1 MDQPTPGDTPPEAES
16 PSPGALKRQRRSETV
31 LAVDDDPWV
40 LRVTVDF
47 LAGEEG
53 YHVLQA
59 TGGEEALRIAETHP
73 GPIHVLLTD
82 VVMPRVNGW
91 MLAKRLRL
99 IRPETKV
106 LFMTAYSSELVS
118 DHRTALG
125 DPVIMKP
132 CDLGEL
138 AYKIREVLGRSS
150 PFARRRGAP
159 ARWPSPSP

>member
-1 MDQPTPGDTPPEAES
+1 MDEQTRADLPPDAETPPPA
-16 PSPGALKRQRRSETV
+16 GLKRPRRSETI

-47 LAGEEG
+47 LVGEEG
-53 YHVLQA
+53 YDVLQA
-59 TGGEEALRIAETHP
+59 TGGDEAMRIAETHP

-106 LFMTAYSSELVS
+106 LFMTAFSSELVS
-118 DHRTALG
+118 DYRTVLG

-132 CDLGEL
+132 CELGEL
-138 AYKIREVLGRSS
+138 AYKIRELLGHSS
-150 PFARRRGAP
+150 PFARRRAAAKRRP
-159 ARWPSPSP
+159 

>member
-1 MDQPTPGDTPPEAES
+1 MDERTPADLPPDTEAPPPA
-16 PSPGALKRQRRSETV
+16 GLRRQRRTETI

-47 LAGEEG
+47 LVGEEG
-53 YHVLQA
+53 YDVLQA
-59 TGGEEALRIAETHP
+59 TGGDEAMRIAETHD

-99 IRPETKV
+99 VRPKTKV
-106 LFMTAYSSELVS
+106 LFMTAFSSELVS
-118 DHRTALG
+118 DYRTVLG

-132 CDLGEL
+132 CDFGEL
-138 AYKIREVLGRSS
+138 AYKLRELLGQSS
-150 PFARRRGAP
+150 PFARRRGA
-159 ARWPSPSP
+159 AKR

>member
-1 MDQPTPGDTPPEAES
+1 MDERTPGDTRADVES
-16 PSPGALKRQRRSETV
+16 PSPGGLKRRRRSETI

-47 LAGEEG
+47 LVEEEG

-59 TGGEEALRIAETHP
+59 TGGEGALLIAETHD
-73 GPIHVLLTD
+73 GPIDLLLTD

-91 MLAKRLRL
+91 MLAKRVRQ

-118 DHRTALG
+118 DYRTVLG

-132 CDLGEL
+132 CDLGDL
-138 AYKIREVLGRSS
+138 A
-150 PFARRRGAP
+150 
-159 ARWPSPSP
+159 

>member
-1 MDQPTPGDTPPEAES
+1 MDERTPADLPPDTETPP
-16 PSPGALKRQRRSETV
+16 PVGLKRQRRSETV
-31 LAVDDDPWV
+31 LVVDDDPWV

-47 LAGEEG
+47 LVGEEG
-53 YHVLQA
+53 YDVLQA
-59 TGGEEALRIAETHP
+59 TGGEEALQIAETHG

-106 LFMTAYSSELVS
+106 LFMTAFSSELVS
-118 DHRTALG
+118 DYRTVLG

-132 CDLGEL
+132 CELGEL
-138 AYKIREVLGRSS
+138 AYKIRELLGRSS
-150 PFARRRGAP
+150 PFARRRGA
-159 ARWPSPSP
+159 AKRWP

>member
-1 MDQPTPGDTPPEAES
+1 MDERTPANLPPDAETPP
-16 PSPGALKRQRRSETV
+16 PVGLKRQRRSETV
-31 LAVDDDPWV
+31 LVVDDDPWV

-47 LAGEEG
+47 LVGEEG
-53 YHVLQA
+53 YDVLQA
-59 TGGEEALRIAETHP
+59 TGGEEALQIAETHG

-106 LFMTAYSSELVS
+106 LFMTAFSSELVS
-118 DHRTALG
+118 DYRTVLG

-132 CDLGEL
+132 CELGEL
-138 AYKIREVLGRSS
+138 AYKIRELLGRSS
-150 PFARRRGAP
+150 PFARPRGA
-159 ARWPSPSP
+159 AKRWP

>member
-1 MDQPTPGDTPPEAES
+1 MDEETPADMCPEAEI
-16 PSPGALKRQRRSETV
+16 PQPGGLKRRTPSETILV
-31 LAVDDDPWV
+31 VDDDPWV

-59 TGGEEALRIAETHP
+59 RGGEEALGIAETHD
-73 GPIHVLLTD
+73 GSIHLLLTD

-106 LFMTAYSSELVS
+106 LFMTAFSSELVS
-118 DHRTALG
+118 DYRTVLG

-132 CDLGEL
+132 CELGKL
-138 AYKIREVLGRSS
+138 AYKIRELLGRSS
-150 PFARRRGAP
+150 PFARPRGA
-159 ARWPSPSP
+159 AKRWP

>member
-1 MDQPTPGDTPPEAES
+1 MDERTPADLPPDAETPP
-16 PSPGALKRQRRSETV
+16 PTGLKRQRRTETI

-47 LAGEEG
+47 LVGEEG
-53 YHVLQA
+53 YDVLQA
-59 TGGEEALRIAETHP
+59 TGADEAMWIAETHP

-99 IRPETKV
+99 VRPETKV
-106 LFMTAYSSELVS
+106 LFMTAFSSELVS
-118 DHRTALG
+118 DYRTVLG

-132 CDLGEL
+132 CELGEL
-138 AYKIREVLGRSS
+138 AYKIRELLGQSS
-150 PFARRRGAP
+150 PFARRRGA
-159 ARWPSPSP
+159 AKR